1 MRRVFRRTFLII
13 GTIIVV
19 LGYGAMFLSA
29 VNTRGSS
36 LSVSSDKR

>member
-13 GTIIVV
+13 GTIVVV

-29 VNTRGSS
+29 FNTHGSS

>member
-1 MRRVFRRTFLII
+1 LII
-13 GTIIVV
+13 GTIVVV

-29 VNTRGSS
+29 FNAHDLS